1 MLGEADD
8 TVEIYNDPAFA
19 YGQKVVSTK
28 QVRND
33 GTYPGMEIG
42 EILVRKGD
50 VGYVASIGTFLQR
63 YWIYGVDFPETGRKV
78 GMRARELKSL
88 EPEATQQE
96 EKKAP

>member
-8 TVEIYNDPAFA
+8 TVEINDDPIFD

-63 YWIYGVDFPETGRKV
+63 FYIFGVDFPESGRLV
-78 GMRARELKSL
+78 GMRGKELKPV
-88 EPEATQQE
+88 EDPAPAQE
-96 EKKAP
+96 GTPS

>member
-8 TVEIYNDPAFA
+8 TVEINDDPTYG

-42 EILVRKGD
+42 EILVKKGD
-50 VGYVASIGTFLQR
+50 VGYVASIGTFLQK
-63 YWIYGVDFPETGRKV
+63 YWIYGIDFPETGRLV
-78 GMRARELKSL
+78 GMRARELKL
-88 EPEATQQE
+88 VEQE
-96 EKKAP
+96 DKTP

>member
-8 TVEIYNDPAFA
+8 TVEIYDDPAFA

-33 GTYPGMEIG
+33 GTYPGMDIG

-63 YWIYGVDFPETGRKV
+63 YWIYGVDFPETGRMV
-78 GMRARELKSL
+78 GMRGRELKVL
-88 EPEATQQE
+88 EQE
-96 EKKAP
+96 EKTA

>member
-8 TVEIYNDPAFA
+8 TIEINEDPTYG

-42 EILVRKGD
+42 EILVKKGD
-50 VGYVASIGTFLQR
+50 VGYVASIGTFLQK
-63 YWIYGVDFPETGRKV
+63 YWIYGIDFPETGRMV
-78 GMRARELKSL
+78 GMRARELKL
-88 EPEATQQE
+88 VEQE
-96 EKKAP
+96 EKTP